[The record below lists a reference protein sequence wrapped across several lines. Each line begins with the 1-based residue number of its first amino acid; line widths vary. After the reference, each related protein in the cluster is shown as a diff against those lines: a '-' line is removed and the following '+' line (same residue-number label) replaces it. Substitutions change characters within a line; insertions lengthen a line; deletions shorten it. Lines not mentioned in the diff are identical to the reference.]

1 MSRAV
6 LICGATGKQG
16 GAVLNRLVK
25 QNADFKILAVTRN
38 AKSPSAQRLLT
49 KSSNIKLVQGDLADP
64 AGIFRAARSVT
75 DQPIWGVFSVQVPMG
90 FGQGGGGEVG
100 QGKGLVDAALEAG
113 VKFFVYTSVDRHGKD
128 SENNPTPVPHF
139 IAKHEIEKHLIAR
152 TVNTDMKWAIL
163 RPVAFMDNLTD
174 DFLGKSFVTAWKLAV
189 KTKPIQ
195 LVSVT
200 DVGVAGGEAFLH
212 PEKYAGRAVSLAGD
226 ELTLEEFLKIFKE
239 KTGREAPSTYSLIV
253 YPMMAMVKELGYMF
267 KWFNDVGFDADLKTL
282 RQEYPEFKTFGTW
295 LETES
300 DFARK

>member
-1 MSRAV
+1 
-6 LICGATGKQG
+6 
-16 GAVLNRLVK
+16 
-25 QNADFKILAVTRN
+25 
-38 AKSPSAQRLLT
+38 
-49 KSSNIKLVQGDLADP
+49 
-64 AGIFRAARSVT
+64 
-75 DQPIWGVFSVQVPMG
+75 MG

-152 TVNTDMKWAIL
+152 TANTDMKWTIL

-226 ELTLEEFLKIFKE
+226 ELTLEEFLKVFKE

>member
-16 GAVLNRLVK
+16 GAVLKRLVK

-38 AKSPSAQRLLT
+38 AKSPSAQRLLS
-49 KSSNIKLVQGDLADP
+49 KSPNIRLVQGDLADP
-64 AGIFRAARSVT
+64 TAIFKTARSVT
-75 DQPIWGVFSVQVPMG
+75 DKPIWGVFSVPVG

-100 QGKGLVDAALEAG
+100 QGKALVDAALDAG
-113 VKFFVYTSVDRHGKD
+113 VKFFVYTSVDRHGQD

-139 IAKHEIEKHLIAR
+139 IAKHKIEQHLISR
-152 TVNTDMKWAIL
+152 TANTDMQWSIL

-174 DFLGKSFVTAWKLAV
+174 DFLGRSFVTAWKLAV
-189 KTKPIQ
+189 KTKPVQ

-200 DVGVAGGEAFLH
+200 DVGIAGAEAFLQ
-212 PEKYAGRAVSLAGD
+212 PGKYSGRAVSLAGD
-226 ELTLEEFLKIFKE
+226 ELTLGEFQNVFKD
-239 KTGREAPSTYSLIV
+239 KTGRDIPSTYSFVV

-267 KWFNDVGFDADLKTL
+267 KWFNDVGFDADLKAL
-282 RQEYPEFKTFGTW
+282 RQEYPELKTFGAW

-300 DFARK
+300 DFAHK

>member
-1 MSRAV
+1 
-6 LICGATGKQG
+6 
-16 GAVLNRLVK
+16 
-25 QNADFKILAVTRN
+25 
-38 AKSPSAQRLLT
+38 
-49 KSSNIKLVQGDLADP
+49 
-64 AGIFRAARSVT
+64 
-75 DQPIWGVFSVQVPMG
+75 
-90 FGQGGGGEVG
+90 
-100 QGKGLVDAALEAG
+100 
-113 VKFFVYTSVDRHGKD
+113 
-128 SENNPTPVPHF
+128 
-139 IAKHEIEKHLIAR
+139 
-152 TVNTDMKWAIL
+152 MKWAIL

-226 ELTLEEFLKIFKE
+226 ELTLEEFLQVFKQ

-267 KWFNDVGFDADLKTL
+267 KWFNDVGFNADLKTL

-300 DFARK
+300 DFARR